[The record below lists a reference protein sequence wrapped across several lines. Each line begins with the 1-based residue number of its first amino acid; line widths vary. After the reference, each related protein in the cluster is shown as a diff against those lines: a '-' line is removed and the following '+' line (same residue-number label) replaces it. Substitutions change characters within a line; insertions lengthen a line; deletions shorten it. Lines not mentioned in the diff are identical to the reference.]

1 MKLQLNGAPL
11 DSDAPTLAA
20 LLEADGFGGA
30 KVATAVNGSFIPAS
44 LRASHPLSSGDSIEV
59 LAPMQGG

>member
-1 MKLQLNGAPL
+1 MKLKLNGAPL

-20 LLEADGFGGA
+20 LLEAEGFGGA